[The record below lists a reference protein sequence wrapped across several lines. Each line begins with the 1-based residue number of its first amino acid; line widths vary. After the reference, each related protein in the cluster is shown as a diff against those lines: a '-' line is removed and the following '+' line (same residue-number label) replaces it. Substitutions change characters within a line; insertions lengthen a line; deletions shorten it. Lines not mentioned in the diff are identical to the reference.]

1 MTFIT
6 TLLKKILRVNGC
18 LLTQTALPTKSSQ
31 KMFTKNFWNINI
43 CLTLAIFQKFYDSQ
57 NEMVI
62 GKIVENCIQRN
73 SDW

>member
-6 TLLKKILRVNGC
+6 TLLKNILRLNGC
-18 LLTQTALPTKSSQ
+18 LLTQTALPIKSNQ

-43 CLTLAIFQKFYDSQ
+43 CLTLAISQKFYDSQ

-62 GKIVENCIQRN
+62 GKIVENCIQKN
-73 SDW
+73 SNL